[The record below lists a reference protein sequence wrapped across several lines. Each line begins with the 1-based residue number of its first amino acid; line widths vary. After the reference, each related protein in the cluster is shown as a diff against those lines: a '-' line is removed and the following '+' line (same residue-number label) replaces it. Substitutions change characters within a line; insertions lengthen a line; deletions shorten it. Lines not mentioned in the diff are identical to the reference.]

1 MESTEKLNEFRSI
14 DADSSQNL
22 ESLNVGDDS
31 KQGSNDHD
39 GKRKSQAS
47 PVQRISEKRLK
58 LRNIPSCIFGSPPIP
73 DLVEHVRKFLRHT
86 ILSSAQRKIQLEASP
101 KISQVEFEI
110 EAKLGTIIDKNTN
123 TRIKL
128 PVYSETVCTYDNVR
142 FDADMTMIQH
152 RKYNEFL
159 NSLVSS
165 AGLKYKHTK
174 EVDEFISNPEFKLRR
189 TRDFITKEV
198 TQVISKHRLG
208 DLHIYNPAHPLDIRL
223 SVNFE
228 CTMKEK
234 VQGGRVDHQ
243 RIKDRLSYTAFPLQ
257 IDLTQVKNHEN
268 VINF

>member
-1 MESTEKLNEFRSI
+1 MESTKKSNDLGSI
-14 DADSSQNL
+14 DVDGSQNL
-22 ESLNVGDDS
+22 ESLNVLDDC
-31 KQGSNDHD
+31 KQGRNGQD
-39 GKRKSQAS
+39 GKRKSQSS
-47 PVQRISEKRLK
+47 PAQRETEKRLK

-86 ILSSAQRKIQLEASP
+86 ILSSAQKRIQLEASP
-101 KISQVEFEI
+101 KISHIELEI